1 MWAFVTTALGSWTQ
15 DGVAE
20 GTLGGGGTA
29 GLRLNGLT
37 SAYARG
43 LWRREAHDP
52 PVRSTVNAKIFLEV
66 LFEEMLETNA
76 RTAEFVGEKK

>member
-1 MWAFVTTALGSWTQ
+1 MRRERW
-15 DGVAE
+15 
-20 GTLGGGGTA
+20 GGGGTA

-52 PVRSTVNAKIFLEV
+52 PVRSTANAKIFLEV

-76 RTAEFVGEKK
+76 RTAEFVGEKKINE